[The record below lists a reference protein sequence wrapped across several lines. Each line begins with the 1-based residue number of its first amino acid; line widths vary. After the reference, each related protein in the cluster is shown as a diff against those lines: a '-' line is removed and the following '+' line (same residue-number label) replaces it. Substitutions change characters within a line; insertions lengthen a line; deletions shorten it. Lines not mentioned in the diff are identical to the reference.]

1 MSRKSLSKGT
11 KPRLNSLTVTRFQ
24 IGCRRRKPS
33 VFKARWGITA
43 RAVKKQIPISNFYF
57 AHAFGIRTTITDAQL
72 ANWPEE
78 AQAYVGWK
86 GVKKLPTD
94 QYKREMEDCYAV
106 FWAAWQSGL
115 PLDSCIY
122 FASQNQPPAPLN
134 FMDLSDY
141 NFGPAYQHRSSIYTW
156 WTGISTARIRIYG
169 YAGIT
174 RTGFQPGFNR
184 SVYYK

>member
-1 MSRKSLSKGT
+1 MRKMNACANQFFL
-11 KPRLNSLTVTRFQ
+11 
-24 IGCRRRKPS
+24 
-33 VFKARWGITA
+33 TA